1 MSDYVSGLRQDL
13 VEAAARQQAAGRGA
27 RVARPLR
34 PRAWSPVVV
43 LGAAAALVAA
53 LVLVVGLRAVTPPRP
68 PEAPKVVGGFHIEV
82 QPSDAV
88 AAGGYVIVSDDG
100 GQLLQIDPRTEEQH
114 QITPQRR
121 RSGGA
126 CRGRRHRVGRDRE
139 HRPGSP
145 ALDPGPTRSG
155 ERPAARRRPAGGR
168 GPLARDRRG
177 RPLGPD
183 RANHAAH
190 APGQPGADRP
200 ADPPA
205 HRGRRAARVGE
216 PRRFGRFGLDAQP
229 RDGDPARRPRPGRQ
243 PRAAHLARH
252 RLRWAAVDRRG
263 RRRRVGRRPVRRAA
277 LPDRERTRRQADPH
291 RSARRRDRA
300 HALGRV
306 GDHAGRPRPLCARA
320 RGSRRRN
327 RDRARSDR
335 QRAAP
340 DDRPGRQADLGDH
353 RKR

>member
-88 AAGGYVIVSDDG
+88 AAGGYVIVSDYG

-114 QITPQRR
+114 QIDAQRR

-145 ALDPGPTRSG
+145 ALDPGPSSIRRAAGGSPPSRWRARAARSRSARAASGSRPREPRCPRTRTAWSG
-155 ERPAARRRPAGGR
+155 STRRPTGAPGSSSSSRRRPSPLRAIRSGR
-168 GPLARDRRG
+168 AT
-177 RPLGPD
+177 
-183 RANHAAH
+183 
-190 APGQPGADRP
+190 
-200 ADPPA
+200 
-205 HRGRRAARVGE
+205 
-216 PRRFGRFGLDAQP
+216 
-229 RDGDPARRPRPGRQ
+229 ARR
-243 PRAAHLARH
+243 
-252 RLRWAAVDRRG
+252 
-263 RRRRVGRRPVRRAA
+263 
-277 LPDRERTRRQADPH
+277 
-291 RSARRRDRA
+291 
-300 HALGRV
+300 
-306 GDHAGRPRPLCARA
+306 
-320 RGSRRRN
+320 
-327 RDRARSDR
+327 
-335 QRAAP
+335 
-340 DDRPGRQADLGDH
+340 
-353 RKR
+353 